1 MTPIQRPPSAK
12 LLVVDADGGITH
24 ARRADFIDYLKHGDV
39 MVANDAATLPASLHG
54 VHQPTGQPIE
64 VRLAG
69 RPSLSPADVV
79 NAFAVVFGAGDYHT
93 PTEHRPLPP
102 ALMSGDRL
110 ILGPL
115 VATVTGVLGHPRLV
129 SLHFE
134 GTPDIVWAGIAR
146 HGRPI
151 QYAHVST
158 PLEMWDV
165 WTAIAGYPVAFEP
178 PSAGFVLDWRTLARL
193 RDRNIAF
200 VTLTHAAGISS
211 TGDDELDAR
220 LPFDEPYV
228 IPAATAS
235 AINCAVAQ
243 GRRIVAIGTTVV
255 RALEHAATALGRIR
269 SGAGVATQR
278 ITANSQLQVVD
289 AIVTGVHDP
298 ATSHYQLL
306 RAFVDDGALRRA
318 AEAMIAAG
326 YRTHEFGDSI
336 LIERG
341 VSTLK
346 TSAGF
351 LPDRWFSSGQAS
363 AAHAL

>member
-1 MTPIQRPPSAK
+1 MTPVQRPPSAK
-12 LLVVDADGGITH
+12 LLVVDGDGRITH
-24 ARRADFIDYLKHGDV
+24 ARRADFIDYLEDGDV
-39 MVANDAATLPASLHG
+39 AVANDAATLPASLHG
-54 VHQPTGQPIE
+54 VHQTTGQPIE

-69 RPSLSPADVV
+69 RSSLSPADIV
-79 NAFAVVFGAGDYHT
+79 NASAVVFGAGDYHT

-102 ALMSGDRL
+102 PLLSGDRL
-110 ILGPL
+110 LLGPL
-115 VATVTGVLGHPRLV
+115 LATVTGTLGHRRLV
-129 SLHFE
+129 SLHFD

-151 QYAHVST
+151 QYAHVPT

-165 WTAIAGYPVAFEP
+165 WTAIAGYPAAFEP
-178 PSAGFVLDWRTLARL
+178 PSAGFVLDWRMLARL

-200 VTLTHAAGISS
+200 VTLTHAAGVSS

-228 IPAATAS
+228 IPPATAS
-235 AINCAVAQ
+235 AINCGIAQ
-243 GRRIVAIGTTVV
+243 GHRIVAIGTTVV
-255 RALEHAATALGRIR
+255 RALEHAATALGRVR

-278 ITANSQLQVVD
+278 ITANSQLHLVD

-306 RAFVDDGALRRA
+306 RAFADERTLRRA
-318 AEAMIAAG
+318 AEAMTAAG
-326 YRTHEFGDSI
+326 YRTHEFGDSV

-351 LPDRWFSSGQAS
+351 LTDRWSLSGQAS

>member
-1 MTPIQRPPSAK
+1 MQRPPSAK
-12 LLVVDADGGITH
+12 LLVVDADGSITH

-39 MVANDAATLPASLHG
+39 VVANDAATLPASLHG
-54 VHQPTGQPIE
+54 VHQATGQPIE

-69 RPSLSPADVV
+69 RTSLSPADVV
-79 NAFAVVFGAGDYHT
+79 NVSAVVFGAGDYHT

-102 ALMSGDRL
+102 PLTPGDQL
-110 ILGPL
+110 TLGPL

-165 WTAIAGYPVAFEP
+165 WTAIAGYPAAFEP
-178 PSAGFVLDWRTLARL
+178 PSAGFVLDWRMLARL
-193 RDRNIAF
+193 RDRNITF

-228 IPAATAS
+228 IPPATAS
-235 AINCAVAQ
+235 TINCAIAQ

-278 ITANSQLQVVD
+278 ITANSRLHVVD

-306 RAFVDDGALRRA
+306 RAFVDEGTLRRA
-318 AEAMIAAG
+318 AEAMTAAG

-341 VSTLK
+341 VSTLQ

-351 LPDRWFSSGQAS
+351 LPDRWFSSAQAS

>member
-1 MTPIQRPPSAK
+1 MQRRASAK
-12 LLVVDADGGITH
+12 LLVVGADGCLTH
-24 ARRADFIDYLKHGDV
+24 ARRADLIDYLQHGDV
-39 MVANDAATLPASLHG
+39 VVANDAATLPASLCG
-54 VHQPTGQPIE
+54 VHHATGRPIE

-69 RPSLSPADVV
+69 RRSLSPEGIV
-79 NAFAVVFGAGDYHT
+79 NVAAVVFGAGDYHT

-102 ALMSGDRL
+102 ALAPGDRL
-110 ILGPL
+110 MLGPL

-134 GTPDIVWAGIAR
+134 SSPDVVWAGIAR

-165 WTAIAGYPVAFEP
+165 WTAIAGYPAAFEP
-178 PSAGFVLDWRTLARL
+178 PSAGFVLDWQTLVRL
-193 RDRNIAF
+193 RERNIAF

-211 TGDDELDAR
+211 TGDEELDAR

-228 IPAATAS
+228 IPTATAS
-235 AINCAVAQ
+235 AINCAIAG
-243 GRRIVAIGTTVV
+243 GRRIVAVGTTVV

-269 SGAGVATQR
+269 AGAGVATQR
-278 ITANSQLQVVD
+278 ITANSQLRAVD

-306 RAFVDDGALRRA
+306 RAFVDEATLRRA
-318 AEAMIAAG
+318 AAAMTAAG
-326 YRTHEFGDSI
+326 YRTHEFGDSV
-336 LIERG
+336 LIERT

-351 LPDRWFSSGQAS
+351 LPDRCFSSGPAS